1 MERNQR
7 RVMVGTVVS
16 DKMDKT
22 ITVAVESKRRHK
34 LYNKLVKQ
42 TSKYAAH
49 DENNEAKIG
58 DVVQIMGTR
67 PLSKNKRYR
76 LVKIVKEHIEI

>member
-1 MERNQR
+1 MERNKR

-22 ITVAVESKRRHK
+22 ITVAVESKSRHK
-34 LYNKLVKQ
+34 LYNKLVKK

-49 DENNEAKIG
+49 DENNEAKNG